1 MRDFRMMIAYVDIIS
16 GISGDMFLASLIDA
30 GFSLNKLKKEL
41 DKLGLDF
48 EIEIKKEEDVIE
60 ATNLFIHS
68 EDRKRR
74 DLKDIVKIIDDSSLN
89 EDVKKKAKGLFMKL
103 AKAEAKVHGISIDKV
118 HFHEIGAVDT
128 IVDIVGSLI
137 ALKGLG
143 IEKLY
148 SSPVLLGRGKIECRH
163 GILPAPA
170 PATLELLKGKP
181 IVFTSVPTEIT
192 TPTGAVLLSMAEF
205 SYPEM
210 DVARIGY
217 GKGKKKLDMPN
228 LLRIVIGKEIDEEG
242 IYVIETNIDDMNP
255 EIYPYI
261 IDKLLKAGAL
271 DAFIMPVIMKK
282 GRVGIL
288 LKLLAPHNKME
299 EVKKILFEETT
310 TFGLRYYKAKRDKLE
325 RKIVPIKTKYG
336 EVKVKIGYY
345 GNKVS
350 IAPEYEDCRKIAMEK
365 GVPLKEIYEEAKKR
379 ARGNL

>member
-210 DVARIGY
+210 NVARIGY

>member
-1 MRDFRMMIAYVDIIS
+1 MMIAYVDIIS

-60 ATNLFIHS
+60 ATNLFIYS

-350 IAPEYEDCRKIAMEK
+350 IAPEYEDCRKVAMEK

-379 ARGNL
+379 ARRNL

>member
-1 MRDFRMMIAYVDIIS
+1 MMIAYVDIIS

-60 ATNLFIHS
+60 ATNLFIYS

-350 IAPEYEDCRKIAMEK
+350 IAPEYEDCRKVAMEK

>member
-1 MRDFRMMIAYVDIIS
+1 MIAYVDIIS

-60 ATNLFIHS
+60 ATNLFIYS

-350 IAPEYEDCRKIAMEK
+350 IAPEYEDCRKVAMEK

>member
-1 MRDFRMMIAYVDIIS
+1 MMIAYVDIIS

-60 ATNLFIHS
+60 ATNLFIYS

-170 PATLELLKGKP
+170 PAT
-181 IVFTSVPTEIT
+181 
-192 TPTGAVLLSMAEF
+192 
-205 SYPEM
+205 
-210 DVARIGY
+210 
-217 GKGKKKLDMPN
+217 
-228 LLRIVIGKEIDEEG
+228 
-242 IYVIETNIDDMNP
+242 
-255 EIYPYI
+255 
-261 IDKLLKAGAL
+261 
-271 DAFIMPVIMKK
+271 
-282 GRVGIL
+282 
-288 LKLLAPHNKME
+288 
-299 EVKKILFEETT
+299 
-310 TFGLRYYKAKRDKLE
+310 
-325 RKIVPIKTKYG
+325 
-336 EVKVKIGYY
+336 
-345 GNKVS
+345 
-350 IAPEYEDCRKIAMEK
+350 
-365 GVPLKEIYEEAKKR
+365 R
-379 ARGNL
+379 ARGTRRRRRVCGPRPRLRTPQSRPPVPCRHGGRRSAPLAHTRRRRAHRQDRDDPPLLPCRCGRRDHENSSPSPGRLDYRRVRGPPYPEPGIIGPCHRMGDAQATRGMAPAFQSTCRKRESGVFSKQSPTACAGPFAMPFNEKHNTAVRWHGTGEVRGPTGQHRGLRCSFQGG